1 MDENKPHVV
10 VLGGGFA
17 GLSAAK
23 ELAKANVSITLV
35 DRQNHHLF
43 QPLLY
48 QVASGGLSATE
59 IAQPLRYIL
68 SSQTNVRVIMDEV
81 AGIDRGNRRV
91 SLRKTGSLQYDY
103 LVVGLGLKTSYFGN
117 DAWEAHA
124 PGLKSL
130 DEATEIRR
138 RILMAFEQA

>member
-17 GLSAAK
+17 GLSAVK
-23 ELAKANVSITLV
+23 ELAKADVSITLV

-81 AGIDRGNRRV
+81 AWHRPR
-91 SLRKTGSLQYDY
+91 
-103 LVVGLGLKTSYFGN
+103 
-117 DAWEAHA
+117 
-124 PGLKSL
+124 
-130 DEATEIRR
+130 
-138 RILMAFEQA
+138 